1 MSTLGD
7 LGRAAWRLFVTDGVP
22 SSGAHEPQKSD
33 ILAFVE
39 ELESRLDPLTMSET
53 TVANLPAAAS
63 NAGAVIMVTDAQAPD
78 STQPVVGNGT
88 IKVPVFSNGAAWYP
102 MGSPE
107 STTGMPPY
115 PASALTLL
123 DPLTAFGHSFWARA
137 GDGSRSAVLDLLR
150 DRYAFGTLANESKG
164 GSTSTEIANRV
175 DDTDTTIL
183 DPDADLSRAEQ
194 VAGDVV
200 IDMGR
205 NSFAVTVGNSSIMT
219 TVLADRDRAVA
230 EITGEYLIF
239 TDPTSRTLPIGNT
252 VWAQCEHYKRVT
264 MASYP
269 ARTVDWTWC
278 LQQYADEDVEQDLI
292 DLYNGMIPSTTT
304 TYDDGTVDN
313 LHPGTKGNKVIA
325 YGPLWNWLRWR
336 AQDSIW
342 MPPFHEAWISGS
354 AADSAIVTSGHV
366 YSTPFLGSGAAFTL
380 VSGDATKF
388 AVNIATGV
396 VTCVAGFTPAAAYYD
411 LVVRAT
417 KAGKSVDCAL
427 RLWIGKNTRGCD
439 DRAVS
444 RDTGGPI
451 VFASAPS
458 GITSKACSIIVG
470 VSCGTG
476 TDGDKMYLRG
486 SESSAIALYRDT
498 DNKIKFVARN
508 SSGTIIASL
517 TSSSTFTVA
526 DGMKWIAVSVNLAPG
541 SPTATMYLN
550 GTSILAGGS
559 TLTSGGT
566 IDWNKRGVILA
577 DSPSLSYCW
586 EGTLRDYW
594 CATSYIDWSSSSR
607 RDERFNSGT
616 GAAVT
621 LPAGGAI
628 NSITPLEWTPGNLA
642 DLYWGRCGNG
652 QNAGTGPAGVG
663 CARHYENP
671 GAGGQVDGNFTPLD
685 LGVKL
690 LAWWNA
696 DDYGT
701 ANMTVETGDRL
712 TAWVDRVAGVTLAQS
727 SGNAARPTWIAN
739 FDATG
744 LAVVQGTG
752 THWMDTTSFSA
763 ITTGTTA
770 GRAFISASL
779 DVVGTLFSYGTNG
792 GNTLRRI
799 TVDGNSRI
807 NASDASLTAQS
818 STDVLW
824 NGWRVVDA
832 RFSTAGHL
840 LNVDGTQVGTSAAAA
855 SMNTGTTRFRFLAN
869 LATTA
874 AGFSGTSVRHLMFT
888 TDTLTTDELQK
899 LQGWLAWD
907 QGRNLDLPAT
917 HPYRNYRP

>member
-1 MSTLGD
+1 MSDSNVFG
-7 LGRAAWRLFVTDGVP
+7 GAF
-22 SSGAHEPQKSD
+22 SGGGSGISAE
-33 ILAFVE
+33 
-39 ELESRLDPLTMSET
+39 ET
-53 TVANLPAAAS
+53 TVANLPAARNS
-63 NAGAVIMVTDAQAPD
+63 TTRIFLVTDAVNPTISSPVQGGGNVRVHVMANRDAWWPLY
-78 STQPVVGNGT
+78 QP
-88 IKVPVFSNGAAWYP
+88 
-102 MGSPE
+102 E
-107 STTGMPPY
+107 DTTGLPPY
-115 PASALTLL
+115 PALALTLL
-123 DPLTAFGHSFWARA
+123 EPLTAFGHSFWAVP
-137 GDGSRSAVLDLLR
+137 GDGSRQAVLDLLR
-150 DRYAFGTLANESKG
+150 NRYAFGVLANESKG

-183 DPDADLSRAEQ
+183 DPDAGLTRAQQ

-205 NSFAVTVGNSSIMT
+205 NSFSVAVGNSSIMT

-230 EITGEYLIF
+230 EITGDYLIF
-239 TDPTSRTLPIGNT
+239 TDPTSRTLPIGNA
-252 VWAQCEHYKRVT
+252 VWAQCEHYKRLT

-269 ARTVDWTWC
+269 ERTVDWTWC

-304 TYDDGTVDN
+304 TYDDNTVDN
-313 LHPGTKGNKVIA
+313 LHPGTKGNKIIA
-325 YGPLWNWLRWR
+325 YGPLWDWLHYRS
-336 AQDSIW
+336 ASSIW
-342 MPPFHEAWISGS
+342 MPPFHEAWISG
-354 AADSAIVTSGHV
+354 ADADLAITTGGHV
-366 YSTPFLGSGAAFTL
+366 YDTPFLGTGATFAL

-396 VTCVAGFTPAAAYYD
+396 VTCVADFTPAVAYYD

-417 KAGKSVDCAL
+417 KDDKSIDCTL

-470 VSCGTG
+470 VSCGAD
-476 TDGDKMYLRG
+476 TDGDRMYLRG
-486 SESSAIALYRDT
+486 SENSSIALYRDA

-508 SSGTIIASL
+508 VSGTIIASL
-517 TSSSTFTVA
+517 TSTSTFTVA
-526 DGMKWIAVSVNLAPG
+526 DGMKWIAVSVDLEPG

-550 GTSILAGGS
+550 GTDVLAGGS
-559 TLTSGGT
+559 TLTSGET
-566 IDWNKRGVILA
+566 IDWNKRGVVLA

-616 GAAVT
+616 GAAVV

-628 NSITPLEWTPGNLA
+628 NSINPLEWTPGNLA
-642 DLYWGRCGNG
+642 DLYWGRCGTG

-671 GAGGQVDGNFTPLD
+671 GAGGSVDGNFTPLD

-712 TAWVDRVAGVTLAQS
+712 TAWVDRAAGVTLTQS

-752 THWMDTTSFSA
+752 TEWMDTTSFSA
-763 ITTGTTA
+763 ITTGTTS
-770 GRAFISASL
+770 GRAFVSASL
-779 DVVGTLFSYGTNG
+779 DVVGTVFSYGTNG

-799 TVDGNSRI
+799 TADGNRRI
-807 NASDASLTAQS
+807 NASDASMTAQS
-818 STDVLW
+818 STDVTW

-832 RFSTAGHL
+832 AFRTAGHV

-874 AGFSGTSVRHLMFT
+874 AGFSGTSVRHLIFT
-888 TDTLTTDELQK
+888 TDTLTTDEHQK
-899 LQGWLAWD
+899 LQAWLAWD
-907 QGRNLDLPAT
+907 QGRNLDLPLT
-917 HPYRNYRP
+917 HPYRSYRP